1 MPDSRVW
8 AVHPASRARD
18 PFSLKLV
25 AGNGGLLPRWP
36 APPPRHPADPL
47 SAWKKGCCSVS
58 CHFPGG
64 ETAVLRDEREPGW
77 GTRVSASLS
86 GMWAEAVAEKN
97 RPLRCMVTGDPRSV
111 SEEADKDSGQKPELG
126 LGCGQISS
134 RAPRAFRQKLSPLA
148 SSGVGSQTGRPVGG
162 PRGLGRGFGPPCQPP
177 PEDGQR
183 GAQSPTLEGRR
194 GQGSA

>member
-8 AVHPASRARD
+8 PVHPASRARD

-25 AGNGGLLPRWP
+25 AGSGGLLPRWP

-47 SAWKKGCCSVS
+47 SAWKKGCFSVS
-58 CHFPGG
+58 CHFPGE

-97 RPLRCMVTGDPRSV
+97 QRLHCMVTGDPRSV

-134 RAPRAFRQKLSPLA
+134 RAPRAFRQEPSPLA

-162 PRGLGRGFGPPCQPP
+162 PWGLGRGFGPPCQPP